1 MASTSPRAKDPINS
15 PVEESRSPAAY
26 ARAVVRAAKAQAPR
40 DGRGGDTEIDE
51 EEETP
56 PAAAPVQTDVE
67 VKASSPRTQLH
78 TVYVDTIQPKRLV
91 EVSKASEAGERCMVL
106 HNFIIA
112 RICDVSGADATQAKD
127 LVVTKCCCCGHVFPM
142 PTSPIRALKR
152 QRKVWPCG
160 HWLFRLEFRF
170 KLLLQ
175 EEECL
180 QWVFVADEANG
191 LLGES
196 ADEVAEN
203 LEARERAQ
211 KRLDALREDLG
222 KPREGNSHSLTVY
235 RHDGPDTSVFGAYV
249 VCDTDLQLLPEAL
262 S

>member
-40 DGRGGDTEIDE
+40 DGRGMELA
-51 EEETP
+51 ETP

-112 RICDVSGADATQAKD
+112 RICDVSGADATQVHA
-127 LVVTKCCCCGHVFPM
+127 
-142 PTSPIRALKR
+142 
-152 QRKVWPCG
+152 
-160 HWLFRLEFRF
+160 
-170 KLLLQ
+170 
-175 EEECL
+175 
-180 QWVFVADEANG
+180 
-191 LLGES
+191 
-196 ADEVAEN
+196 
-203 LEARERAQ
+203 
-211 KRLDALREDLG
+211 LG
-222 KPREGNSHSLTVY
+222 KSELLTPAML
-235 RHDGPDTSVFGAYV
+235 RG
-249 VCDTDLQLLPEAL
+249 DLRPKIW